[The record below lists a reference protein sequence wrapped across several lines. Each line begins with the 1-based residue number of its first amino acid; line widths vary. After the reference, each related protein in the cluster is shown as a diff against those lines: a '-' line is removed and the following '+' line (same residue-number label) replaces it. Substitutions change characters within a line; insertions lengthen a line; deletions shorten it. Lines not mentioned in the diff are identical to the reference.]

1 MASTLAFRCDICG
14 TPKKQTNHWWLIV
27 TGDEKSELQ
36 KTAHNHDQNSTQAT
50 PKESMFLVVPWQSE
64 LATRPGAHHACGQ
77 LCVQRAVERFMSGV
91 EIFPALTPPEAAI
104 ASSYEHPLEKIL
116 SQQGNDHMD
125 FDTLVNSVAESVVQS
140 AMMGDEHPE
149 PLAVDSDELGELSAV
164 LSHARPKVSRER
176 NTTSRKLTAA

>member
-1 MASTLAFRCDICG
+1 
-14 TPKKQTNHWWLIV
+14 
-27 TGDEKSELQ
+27 
-36 KTAHNHDQNSTQAT
+36 
-50 PKESMFLVVPWQSE
+50 
-64 LATRPGAHHACGQ
+64 
-77 LCVQRAVERFMSGV
+77 
-91 EIFPALTPPEAAI
+91 
-104 ASSYEHPLEKIL
+104 
-116 SQQGNDHMD
+116 MD